1 MNKEY
6 LRMQKLAGVITEGQY
21 KEKLEESK
29 IENIADKVADN
40 PKLDQILSK
49 AFANPLRRAA
59 APAVAVNPAPTL
71 PTTLPIATGIIGTN
85 KLPINPVP
93 IPLNTDA
100 TFSLV
105 DFSFSSIVL
114 SSISSTLS
122 TILLL
127 DVSGVIPNCFNLI
140 FD

>member
-1 MNKEY
+1 MNQSISY
-6 LRMQKLAGVITEGQY
+6 PGVGLY
-21 KEKLEESK
+21 PPLS
-29 IENIADKVADN
+29 VF
-40 PKLDQILSK
+40 LSK

-59 APAVAVNPAPTL
+59 APAVAANPTPTL
-71 PTTLPIATGIIGTN
+71 PTTLPIATGIRGTN

-127 DVSGVIPNCFNLI
+127 DVSGVIPNCFN
-140 FD
+140 